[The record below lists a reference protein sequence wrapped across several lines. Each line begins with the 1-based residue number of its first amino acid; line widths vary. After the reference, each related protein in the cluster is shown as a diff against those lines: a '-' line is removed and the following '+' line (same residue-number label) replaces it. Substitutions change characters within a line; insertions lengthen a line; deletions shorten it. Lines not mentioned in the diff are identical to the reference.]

1 MDNSSGDFQSNG
13 SGLKRHA
20 NTVSLLLPAKQ
31 FSLNCSWTTERPLP
45 AIEEFSC
52 KLILV
57 FDSVTPFEIREFFGL
72 SEFEFNGLLDSLLK
86 KRLVEIDPEGL
97 IKASSVL
104 RLKSNGGQGVPTLTT
119 YSIREENVIFDMLT
133 LSLIPRRNYQGVKYG
148 LPEIPPPSKFGSV
161 NIESIVEEFGRQ
173 YRAHLDSTR
182 GGRADNTRLYKV
194 SHCRPVR
201 TVQVPIDMEIYLDV
215 VPGEG
220 VRVYRDVVERV
231 GDIRKH
237 ALSNELEAQVA
248 DYLASLAIP
257 ENSFS
262 FSFSFSD
269 FCEAIG
275 DEVLLNYV
283 DSKGFDFAS
292 WLSDRDKRKTGYGSN
307 STRGILGPVYLPTNA
322 RTIYRS
328 LGEAA
333 REHAEDVPNA
343 YWYPASVPLWGASG
357 TDLENFVRSFENE
370 LSSFSDR
377 KQNLVTL
384 FNIQDP
390 SEIKTVKKAF
400 NARLPHGVSIRDGSP
415 QDRVEILIVPGLLA
429 VAQYHVQPNSNS
441 SVTVPVGQVTTD
453 PERMEK
459 IGRLFQSRIR
469 ASSGSEVLWSNNSSH
484 NESLLDEE
492 LLGLELKPGK
502 GISAAPSKVN
512 KKEPVV
518 KYSLNP

>member
-1 MDNSSGDFQSNG
+1 MDNFSVDFQSNS
-13 SGLKRHA
+13 SGLKRHV

-52 KLILV
+52 KLILL
-57 FDSVTPFEIREFFGL
+57 FEGVTPFEVREFFGL

-104 RLKSNGGQGVPTLTT
+104 RTKSNGGQGVPTLTT
-119 YSIREENVIFDMLT
+119 YSIREESVVFDLLT
-133 LSLIPRRNYQGVKYG
+133 LSVIPRRNYQGVKYG

-161 NIESIVEEFGRQ
+161 NIGSIVEEFGRQ

-182 GGRADNTRLYKV
+182 SGRSDNTRLYKV

-231 GDIRKH
+231 GDSRKY

-248 DYLASLAIP
+248 DYLANLSIP
-257 ENSFS
+257 ESSFG
-262 FSFSFSD
+262 FSD

-283 DSKGFDFAS
+283 SSTGFDLAS
-292 WLSDRDKRKTGYGSN
+292 WLSDRNKKKTGYGSD
-307 STRGILGPVYLPTNA
+307 STRGILGPVYLPTNSIA
-322 RTIYRS
+322 ISRY

-333 REHAEDVPNA
+333 GEYDEELANA
-343 YWYPASVPLWGASG
+343 YWYPSSVPLWGASG
-357 TDLENFVRSFENE
+357 TDLEKFVRSFENE
-370 LSSFSDR
+370 LSSFADI
-377 KQNLVTL
+377 KKNLVTL
-384 FNIQDP
+384 FNVQDS
-390 SEIKTVKKAF
+390 SESKAIKKAF
-400 NARLPHGVSIRDGSP
+400 NARLPHGVSLRGGSP
-415 QDRVEILIVPGLLA
+415 QDRVEILVVPGLLA

-441 SVTVPVGQVTTD
+441 SVTVPVGQLTKD
-453 PERMEK
+453 PERIEK
-459 IGRLFQSRIR
+459 IEKLLQSRVNT
-469 ASSGSEVLWSNNSSH
+469 SSGSDVLWSNNSSQ
-484 NESLLDEE
+484 NEGLLDEDF
-492 LLGLELKPGK
+492 LGLELKPGK
-502 GISAAPSKVN
+502 GKDVIASKRN
-512 KKEPVV
+512 KKESVV
-518 KYSLNP
+518 KYNLNP